1 MRDIMKAVP
10 DWVLISVGIAAVALL
25 GWLVKFLAK
34 TLIQQIKQTL
44 KESREAAKKE
54 YAENKREQEYDMYLL
69 LRGMQVVTDLEHEL
83 VYCVINGTHNGG
95 LERANKE
102 LDEYR
107 HLSNENLVKKASK
120 WNIKIDR

>member
-1 MRDIMKAVP
+1 METIMNALP
-10 DWVLISVGIAAVALL
+10 QWVWVSIGVCAVAFL
-25 GWLVKFLAK
+25 GWLVKFLAR
-34 TLIQQIKQTL
+34 TLIQQIRLSL

-54 YAENKREQEYDMYLL
+54 YVENKREQEYDMYLL

-83 VYCVINGTHNGG
+83 VYCVINGKHNGG

-120 WNIKIDR
+120 WNLKIDG